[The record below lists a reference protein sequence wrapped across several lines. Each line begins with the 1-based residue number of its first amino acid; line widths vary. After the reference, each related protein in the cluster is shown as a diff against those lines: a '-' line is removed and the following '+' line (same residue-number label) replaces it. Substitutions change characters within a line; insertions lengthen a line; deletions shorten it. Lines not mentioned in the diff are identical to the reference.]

1 MHNFEKKLILKK
13 LLFLFS
19 FSILFQSCYSY
30 KSIDY
35 NSIEIEK
42 KQNFEVLML
51 NKTSLKGRLVSK
63 NEETIILQT
72 KDGQGTVP
80 IEEIYNVK
88 VRDFSLLKT
97 AGLTVLIPIA
107 AYIGFAFIAII
118 FLI

>member
-1 MHNFEKKLILKK
+1 MKKF
-13 LLFLFS
+13 LFLLS

-35 NSIEIEK
+35 NNIEIEK
-42 KQNFEVLML
+42 KQKLEVLML
-51 NKTSLKGRLVSK
+51 NKTSVKGSLVSK
-63 NEETIILQT
+63 NEKKIILQT
-72 KDGQGTVP
+72 KNGQGTVP

-107 AYIGFAFIAII
+107 AYIGFALIAII